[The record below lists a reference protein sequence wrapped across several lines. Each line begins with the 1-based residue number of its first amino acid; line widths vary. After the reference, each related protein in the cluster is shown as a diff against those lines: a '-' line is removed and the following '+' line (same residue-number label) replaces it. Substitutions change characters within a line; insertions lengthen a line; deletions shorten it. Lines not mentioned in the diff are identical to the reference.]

1 MSRRDR
7 GVELAAV
14 RMTEEFI
21 VFGKVNHVGVDAY
34 IDPSVQKRK
43 RRNRRGEHCSPVP
56 TPSPQLLRPSGTSSM
71 RGGFIKIDLCID
83 KSSVLSYNIDKE
95 RAYQQTVC
103 SHNVVKITA
112 RSCKQGRLFLFV
124 C

>member
-71 RGGFIKIDLCID
+71 RGGARRAEE
-83 KSSVLSYNIDKE
+83 SVGVGE
-95 RAYQQTVC
+95 RK
-103 SHNVVKITA
+103 N
-112 RSCKQGRLFLFV
+112 KQKYFLF
-124 C
+124 CTLGSM

>member
-14 RMTEEFI
+14 RLTEEFI

-56 TPSPQLLRPSGTSSM
+56 TPPPQLLRPSGTSSM
-71 RGGFIKIDLCID
+71 RGGDLAPLIEELAA
-83 KSSVLSYNIDKE
+83 V
-95 RAYQQTVC
+95 
-103 SHNVVKITA
+103 
-112 RSCKQGRLFLFV
+112 RLTEEFAL
-124 C
+124 